1 MGAISFSADFNVNGH
16 HKQFQFTRTEV
27 DYEVSVPG
35 DPAVPPF
42 HMIMDEEGIWYFLDK
57 ALPAWVVDLEM
68 ELGDIIEEHEVV

>member
-1 MGAISFSADFNVNGH
+1 MGAASFSAEFVVNGH
-16 HKQFQFTRTEV
+16 QKHFQFTKTEEK
-27 DYEVSVPG
+27 YEVSVPG

-57 ALPAWVVDLEM
+57 SLPAWVVDLEM